1 MSSDGAY
8 GDGDM
13 DGEQGV
19 DSDNV
24 VDGNNEALFV
34 EAKDT
39 DQSEVV
45 GLGQR
50 CVIVYFLF

>member
-1 MSSDGAY
+1 
-8 GDGDM
+8 M

-19 DSDNV
+19 DSDNG
-24 VDGNNEALFV
+24 VDGNNECLFV

-39 DQSEVV
+39 DQSKVV

-50 CVIVYFLF
+50 CVVVRFLF

>member
-1 MSSDGAY
+1 
-8 GDGDM
+8 M

-24 VDGNNEALFV
+24 VDGNNESLFV